1 MFGARI
7 VIADSDHGFRK
18 KLKEILIHAGYLVVG
33 EAGDGRGALK
43 AVYQTEPDLII
54 MDAMLPG
61 AEGLDIIRII
71 EDHRIAPVILLTA
84 SQDLQILEEAKAA
97 WIFAFLIKPPG
108 EASLLSAIEIAIA
121 NFRKIIKLEEE
132 NKKLKQALEV
142 RKLVEKAKGI
152 LMEAKGLSE
161 QEAYKHLQ
169 KLSMD
174 HCVPIF
180 RVARQI
186 IKHFSKKLQ

>member
-7 VIADSDHGFRK
+7 VIADSDHGFRR
-18 KLKEILIHAGYLVVG
+18 KLKDILIHAGYLVVG

-43 AVYQTEPDLII
+43 VVYQTEPDLII

-61 AEGLDIIRII
+61 AEGLEIVRII
-71 EDHRIAPVILLTA
+71 EEHRIAPVIILTA
-84 SQDLQILEEAKAA
+84 SEDLEILDKAKVS
-97 WIFAFLIKPPG
+97 WIFAYLIKPLN
-108 EASLLSAIEIAIA
+108 ETHLLPAIEIAIS

-132 NKKLKQALEV
+132 NRKLKQTLEI
-142 RKLVEKAKGI
+142 RKLVEKAKGL
-152 LMEAKGLSE
+152 LMEVKGLSE

-174 HCVPIF
+174 NCVPIY

-186 IKHFSKKLQ
+186 IKYYGKKLQ